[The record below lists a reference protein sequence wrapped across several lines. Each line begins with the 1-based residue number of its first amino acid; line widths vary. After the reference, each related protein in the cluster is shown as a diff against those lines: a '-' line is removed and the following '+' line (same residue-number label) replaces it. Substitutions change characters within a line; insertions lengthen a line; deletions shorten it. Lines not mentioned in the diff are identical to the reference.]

1 MKIVIMLLILLS
13 IPMVYA
19 STIHVTIYDL
29 SLKPVKDVIV
39 EVDSQPPQ
47 KLVSR
52 DGTYSFS
59 LEKGSY
65 TIKAETISAEKSV
78 IEERITIVDDNG
90 NYVLDLFILPEQ
102 TEQKPENSS
111 ILWYVIPAI
120 IIGILILFILKRRKP
135 KIEAKE
141 KEPERT
147 DLDNLIKIIKDNGGR
162 ITQKELRKHF
172 PLSEAKVSLMIT
184 ELESKGKIEK
194 IKKGRGNIIILK

>member
-1 MKIVIMLLILLS
+1 MKIAIILLILLS

-19 STIHVTIYDL
+19 STIHGTVYDL
-29 SLKPVKDVIV
+29 SLKPVKDVII

-47 KLVSR
+47 KLVSK

-65 TIKAETISAEKSV
+65 TIKAETISAEKSLV
-78 IEERITIVDDNG
+78 EERITIVDDNG
-90 NYVLDLFILPEQ
+90 NYVLDLFTLPEQ
-102 TEQKPENSS
+102 IEQKPENPN
-111 ILWYVIPAI
+111 ILWYIIPAI
-120 IIGILILFILKRRKP
+120 IIGILILFIFKKRKP
-135 KIEAKE
+135 KIEIKE
-141 KEPERT
+141 QERT
-147 DLDNLIKIIKDNGGR
+147 DLDNLVKIIKDNGGR

>member
-1 MKIVIMLLILLS
+1 MKIVIILLILLS
-13 IPMVYA
+13 IPLVYA
-19 STIHVTIYDL
+19 STIHGTIYGL

-65 TIKAETISAEKSV
+65 TIKAETISAEKSIV
-78 IEERITIVDDNG
+78 EERITIVEDNG

-111 ILWYVIPAI
+111 ILWYIIPAI
-120 IIGILILFILKRRKP
+120 IIGILILFMLKRRKP

-147 DLDNLIKIIKDNGGR
+147 DLDNLIKIIKDNDGR

>member
-1 MKIVIMLLILLS
+1 MKIVIILLILLS

-19 STIHVTIYDL
+19 STIHGTVYDL
-29 SLKPVKDVIV
+29 SLKPVKDVII

-47 KLVSR
+47 KLVSK

-65 TIKAETISAEKSV
+65 TIKAETISAEKSLV
-78 IEERITIVDDNG
+78 EERITIVDDNG
-90 NYVLDLFILPEQ
+90 NYVLDLFTLPEQ
-102 TEQKPENSS
+102 IEQKPENPN
-111 ILWYVIPAI
+111 ILWYIIPAI
-120 IIGILILFILKRRKP
+120 IIGILILFIFKKRKP
-135 KIEAKE
+135 KIEIKE
-141 KEPERT
+141 QERT
-147 DLDNLIKIIKDNGGR
+147 DLDNLVKIIKDNGGR

>member
-1 MKIVIMLLILLS
+1 MKIVIILLILLS

-19 STIHVTIYDL
+19 STIHGTVYDL
-29 SLKPVKDVIV
+29 SLKPVKDVII

-47 KLVSR
+47 KLVSK

-65 TIKAETISAEKSV
+65 TIKAETISAEKSLV
-78 IEERITIVDDNG
+78 EERITIVDDNG
-90 NYVLDLFILPEQ
+90 NYVLDLFTLPEQ
-102 TEQKPENSS
+102 IEQKPENPN
-111 ILWYVIPAI
+111 ILWYIIPAI
-120 IIGILILFILKRRKP
+120 IIGILILFIFKKKKP
-135 KIEAKE
+135 KIEIKE
-141 KEPERT
+141 NEQKRT

>member
-1 MKIVIMLLILLS
+1 MKIIIMLLILLS
-13 IPMVYA
+13 IPLAYA
-19 STIHVTIYDL
+19 STIHGTIYDL
-29 SLKPVKDVIV
+29 SLKPVKNVIV

-47 KLVSR
+47 KLVSK

-65 TIKAETISAEKSV
+65 TIKAETISDEKSLV
-78 IEERITIVDDNG
+78 EEKITIIDDNG

-102 TEQKPENSS
+102 TEQKPENFD
-111 ILWYVIPAI
+111 ILWYIISAV
-120 IIGILILFILKRRKP
+120 IIGILVLFIFKKRKH
-135 KIEAKE
+135 KIKIKE
-141 KEPERT
+141 KEPETT
-147 DLDNLIKIIKDNGGR
+147 DNDNLIKLIKDNGGR